1 MSKRASRSASSTL
14 CIAVPITRFLVS
26 VTLISFATRQS
37 KEMGKEEIKKE
48 SRQWKD
54 GEKKKKEEKVKIKSK
69 S

>member
-26 VTLISFATRQS
+26 VTVISFATRQS

-54 GEKKKKEEKVKIKSK
+54 GEKKKKEEKVENKK
-69 S
+69 